1 MAASAG
7 ILSGLSLRVCGA
19 AKPPRVPDS
28 RGVRLFL
35 NAWIAF
41 SYVFGFAALA
51 RAAQRNYVSEFSFFF
66 SYLIYFLMSGAALL
80 LILAFFPTYF
90 PTLFWIRFFT
100 LVTAEFALLL
110 EIGDHIFRDYPAI
123 RQLGR
128 TLTYG
133 IGIGFS
139 IVYIFPPL
147 LGSHPT
153 DVMILGLIKRSA
165 LTKGVILLCL
175 LGAGRRYK
183 VPLDRATSG
192 IALGLAVY
200 LAIFTANFALD
211 EHFGHAVY
219 GRVFS
224 IIGPFAQTLTV
235 LIWTV
240 SLWNYR
246 PALAGP
252 PTFRDG
258 RPLGDL
264 GQRLER
270 FNTMLTGLLRR

>member
-7 ILSGLSLRVCGA
+7 LLSGLQMRVCGA
-19 AKPPRVPDS
+19 AKPPRAPDLW
-28 RGVRLFL
+28 GGRLFV
-35 NAWIAF
+35 IACISLF
-41 SYVFGFAALA
+41 YVFVIAAIA
-51 RAAQRNYVSEFSFFF
+51 RAVRWDYLSEFPFFF
-66 SYLIYFLMSGAALL
+66 SYLIYLLMTGAALL
-80 LILAFFPTYF
+80 LILAFFPAYYS
-90 PTLFWIRFFT
+90 TLFWIRFFT

-128 TLTYG
+128 ILTYG

-147 LGSHPT
+147 LGSHPP

-175 LGAGRRYK
+175 LGAARRYK

-200 LAIFTANFALD
+200 LAIFTANFALT
-211 EHFGHAVY
+211 EHFGKVVY
-219 GRVFS
+219 TTSFPIVGDFT
-224 IIGPFAQTLTV
+224 QTLTV

-252 PTFRDG
+252 PKFRDG

>member
-1 MAASAG
+1 M
-7 ILSGLSLRVCGA
+7 LRVCGA
-19 AKPPRVPDS
+19 AKPPRVPDVW
-28 RGVRLFL
+28 GVRLFL
-35 NAWIAF
+35 NVCIAL
-41 SYVFGFAALA
+41 SYVFGVAAIA
-51 RAAQRNYVSEFSFFF
+51 RATQRNYLSEFSFFF
-66 SYLIYFLMSGAALL
+66 SYLIYFLMTGAALL

-90 PTLFWIRFFT
+90 PTLYWIRFFT
-100 LVTAEFALLL
+100 LVMAEFALLL

-128 TLTYG
+128 ILTYG
-133 IGIGFS
+133 IGTGFS
-139 IVYIFPPL
+139 IVYIIPPL

-153 DVMILGLIKRSA
+153 DLIILGLIKRSA

-175 LGAGRRYK
+175 LGAARRYK

-200 LAIFTANFALD
+200 LAIYTANYALA
-211 EHFGHAVY
+211 EHFGRAVY

-224 IIGPFAQTLTV
+224 IIAPFTQTLTV

-246 PALAGP
+246 PALTSP
-252 PTFRDG
+252 PKFRDG

-264 GQRLER
+264 GLRLER
-270 FNTMLTGLLRR
+270 FNTTLTGLLRR